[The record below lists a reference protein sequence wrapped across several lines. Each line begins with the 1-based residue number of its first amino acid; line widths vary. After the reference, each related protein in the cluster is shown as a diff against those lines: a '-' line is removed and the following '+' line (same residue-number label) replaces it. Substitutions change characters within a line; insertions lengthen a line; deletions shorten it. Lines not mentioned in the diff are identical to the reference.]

1 MKGKLLVIFARI
13 AHGASQSVA
22 PYRSE
27 KRPMSH
33 LGKNLGKGRFE

>member
-13 AHGASQSVA
+13 VA

-27 KRPMSH
+27 KRPMWH